1 MKVERLSN
9 VPDDMTAALVAAGLP
24 VDDLADDGRTFYRFS
39 LDGQTVGF
47 GGYETHGETAL
58 LRSIVIAPGKRGAG
72 LGRAVTEA
80 LMTDLSAQ
88 GVTSAYLLT
97 TTASSFFR
105 AVGFTETDRASA
117 PAAILA
123 TRQATAL
130 CPSTAS
136 LLSRSTKR

>member
-1 MKVERLSN
+1 MKAERLSD
-9 VPDDMTAALVAAGLP
+9 VPDDMTAALLAAGLP
-24 VDDLADDGRTFYRFS
+24 VDDLAEDGRTFYRFL

-47 GGYETHGETAL
+47 GGYERYGEAAL

-72 LGRAVTEA
+72 LGRAFTEA

-88 GVTSAYLLT
+88 GVTDAYLLT
-97 TTASSFFR
+97 TTASGFFQ
-105 AVGFTETDRASA
+105 AVGFTETDRSSA

-123 TRQATAL
+123 TRQASAL